1 MTANQSLS
9 NTGRACPSC
18 RGAMQSSV
26 FSRHVNGQVEIDI
39 CWPCHLI
46 WFDHLESAALS
57 ADSVIDLFRRIHAHR
72 SDQRNLVSLGG
83 PCPSCTQPLQQAWDV
98 SRGGRFQYYRCP
110 SSHGRAISFTQFLRE
125 KNFVRSLTPHEIKTL
140 SATVKQVRCS
150 SCGAG
155 INIEQDQACTHCGS
169 PVSVL
174 DRQAVD
180 KALAEFDQRR
190 QKASSAAPSP
200 ATSQPMPRQP
210 EASSGPI
217 DWSASRRKDDEFS
230 AGDVGDLVMAGI
242 AAIIAIAGD

>member
-1 MTANQSLS
+1 
-9 NTGRACPSC
+9 
-18 RGAMQSSV
+18 MQTSV
-26 FSRHVNGQVEIDI
+26 FARHLNGQVEIDI

-83 PCPSCTQPLQQAWDV
+83 PCPTCIQPLQQAWDF

-125 KNFVRSLTPHEIKTL
+125 KNFVRSLTPSEIKSL
-140 SATVKQVRCS
+140 CATIKQVRCS

-155 INIEQDQACTHCGS
+155 INIEKDQACTHCGS

-180 KALAEFDQRR
+180 KALAEYDQRR
-190 QKASSAAPSP
+190 QHGSSASPSLATP
-200 ATSQPMPRQP
+200 AASVPKRTP
-210 EASSGPI
+210 ESASGPI
-217 DWSASRRKDDEFS
+217 DWSGYRRQEDELS
-230 AGDVGDLVMAGI
+230 AANITDLVLTGI